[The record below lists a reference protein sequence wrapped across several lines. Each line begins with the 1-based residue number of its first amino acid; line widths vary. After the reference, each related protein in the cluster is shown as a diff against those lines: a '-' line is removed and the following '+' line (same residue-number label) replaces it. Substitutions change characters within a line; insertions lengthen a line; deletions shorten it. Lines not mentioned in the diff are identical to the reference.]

1 MRFAVYIAGLLA
13 LGASV
18 FGATLEKLSVEQMSQ
33 QSTVI
38 VRGRIT
44 GCSGEMR
51 GPVIYTR
58 CAVAVTETWK
68 GSPAQ
73 KIEFVVPGGTFQ
85 GLSQTFSGS
94 PKFNADEQFVLFL
107 WVGRSGI
114 PQIIGLSQGAFSVS
128 TTDKGEIKV
137 KKEATSEVM
146 LDARGNQV
154 RDEAVSM
161 SVGDLRSRVRQ
172 ALGGARQ

>member
-1 MRFAVYIAGLLA
+1 MRLAVTIAGLLA
-13 LGASV
+13 LGVSV

-33 QSTVI
+33 QATVI

-44 GCSGEMR
+44 GCSAEMR

-58 CAVAVTETWK
+58 CAVAVTEIWK
-68 GSPAQ
+68 GAPAQ
-73 KIEFVVPGGTFQ
+73 KLDFVVPGGTFQ

-94 PKFNADEQFVLFL
+94 PKFSPQEQFVLFL

-128 TTDKGEIKV
+128 TSDKGESTA
-137 KKEATSEVM
+137 KKAATSELM

-154 RDEAVSM
+154 RDEAVSL
-161 SVGDLRSRVRQ
+161 SVGELRSRVRQ
-172 ALGGARQ
+172 ALGGAR

>member
-1 MRFAVYIAGLLA
+1 MRFAVYIAGLLVLA
-13 LGASV
+13 VSA
-18 FGATLEKLSVEQMSQ
+18 FAATLEKLTLDQMAQ
-33 QSTVI
+33 QATVI

-44 GCSGEMR
+44 GCATEMR

-68 GSPAQ
+68 GSAAQ
-73 KIEFVVPGGTFQ
+73 KVDFVVPGGTFQ

-114 PQIIGLSQGAFSVS
+114 PQIIGLSQGVFSV
-128 TTDKGEIKV
+128 TTSDKGQITV
-137 KKEATSEVM
+137 KKEASSEVM

-154 RDEAVSM
+154 RDEAISM
-161 SVGDLRSRVRQ
+161 GVGELRSRVRQ
-172 ALGGARQ
+172 ALGAAR

>member
-1 MRFAVYIAGLLA
+1 MRLAVHIAGLLV
-13 LGASV
+13 LGAPIFS
-18 FGATLEKLSVEQMSQ
+18 ATLEKLSVEQMSQ
-33 QSTVI
+33 QSTAI

-68 GSPAQ
+68 GTPAQ
-73 KIEFVVPGGTFQ
+73 KIQFVVPGGTFQ

-94 PKFNADEQFVLFL
+94 PKFNPDEQFVLFL

-114 PQIIGLSQGAFSVS
+114 PQIIGLSQGVFSVS
-128 TTDKGEIKV
+128 TSDKGEVTV
-137 KKEATSEVM
+137 KKEATSELM
-146 LDARGNQV
+146 LDAVGNQV
-154 RDEAVSM
+154 RDEAASL
-161 SVGDLRSRVRQ
+161 SVAELRSRVRE
-172 ALGGARQ
+172 ALGRAR